1 MSIDLSQAD
10 ADALIAM
17 PKRATDDREYDFP
30 GPGNRLVLPLT
41 SLDRR
46 EDFLLDIT
54 RVQINVAKVNYQ
66 NRARQVV
73 VLMRLDLG
81 GAPHQNPDGEVVPCP
96 HLHIYREGYG
106 DKWAYAI
113 PEGKFGDLSNLFK
126 TLQDFMAECNIVE
139 APNMQGGLF

>member
-17 PKRATDDREYDFP
+17 PKRAADDREYDFP
-30 GPGNRLVLPLT
+30 GLGERLVLPLT
-41 SLDRR
+41 SMDKR

-54 RVQINVAKVNYQ
+54 RMQINVAKVNYQ

-73 VLMRLDLG
+73 ILMRLDLG
-81 GAPHQNPDGEVVPCP
+81 GSPHRNPDGEIIPCP

-106 DKWAYAI
+106 DKWAF
-113 PEGKFGDLSNLFK
+113 PLVEGKFENLSNLFE

-139 APNMQGGLF
+139 APKMQGGLF

>member
-1 MSIDLSQAD
+1 MPIDLSQAE

-17 PKRATDDREYDFP
+17 AKRAANDTQYDFP
-30 GPGNRLVLPLT
+30 GPGERLVLPLT
-41 SLDRR
+41 SLDKR

-54 RVQINVAKVNYQ
+54 RMQINVAKINYQ

-81 GAPHQNPDGEVVPCP
+81 GSPHRNPDGEIVTCP

-106 DKWAYAI
+106 AKWAFPLPA
-113 PEGKFGDLSNLFK
+113 GKFKNVANLFE
-126 TLQDFMAECNIVE
+126 TLQDFMVECNVIE
-139 APNMQGGLF
+139 APNIQGGLF

>member
-10 ADALIAM
+10 ADALISM
-17 PKRATDDREYDFP
+17 PKRAADDRQYDFP
-30 GPGNRLVLPLT
+30 GPGERLVLPLT
-41 SLDRR
+41 SLDKR

-54 RVQINVAKVNYQ
+54 RMQINVAKVNYQ

-81 GAPHQNPDGEVVPCP
+81 GSPHRNPDGEIIPCP

-106 DKWAYAI
+106 DKWAFPLPA
-113 PEGKFGDLSNLFK
+113 GKFGNLPNLFE
-126 TLQDFMAECNIVE
+126 TLQEFMAECNIVE
-139 APNMQGGLF
+139 APKMQGGLF